1 MGKPCPKIYHAAH
14 LLFTNPNMQI
24 DDAMKLAKYS
34 NRELN
39 VRSIRKAISKKKNR
53 LKDAALR
60 LNEATNP
67 TVADVTFSTNATS
80 TNVSSLTANSWS
92 DSGNKKRKSASTS
105 TASSAQSKKQKKNL
119 RHRTARG
126 EHLAKCTLLGDQGE
140 LQAKL

>member
-14 LLFTNPNMQI
+14 LLFTNPNMQV

-60 LNEATNP
+60 LNEANI
-67 TVADVTFSTNATS
+67 
-80 TNVSSLTANSWS
+80 
-92 DSGNKKRKSASTS
+92 
-105 TASSAQSKKQKKNL
+105 
-119 RHRTARG
+119 
-126 EHLAKCTLLGDQGE
+126 LL
-140 LQAKL
+140 